1 MIRTYCI
8 FLYKNAIYQ
17 HFFFVYVPA
26 FKVHGACNSFFKG
39 RKNATFFVEIMQPL
53 KCTLQM
59 KVGSL
64 KNDSL
69 SLDLQI
75 VLTKY

>member
-1 MIRTYCI
+1 MIRTFAYFVQKC
-8 FLYKNAIYQ
+8 NTST
-17 HFFFVYVPA
+17 FFFVYVPA
-26 FKVHGACNSFFKG
+26 FKVHGECNSFFKG